1 MALAQ
6 PSVYPE
12 RRSTR
17 GILSQLNLPTPLRLR
32 LSTFVF
38 VVSIATPL
46 SVYANGYGESS
57 PWQFPTPNA
66 KSVSLTALDVIE
78 RKKGG
83 YYDGFSTTIHNSS
96 VSNVGTQINCN
107 IVADATAN
115 RAQMGQNGNSSLVE
129 PESNLLSS
137 STGNESLTGTDSG
150 SGSADTAQTNN
161 GTLNSN
167 VDGSSVTTTTGRIV
181 NGSTDNKLENTQS
194 NTGNQLATVDESVAC
209 AMDGSQLTGNVSGN
223 FTGQTLTGPLN

>member
-1 MALAQ
+1 MALIQ
-6 PSVYPE
+6 PSVSPE

-17 GILSQLNLPTPLRLR
+17 GIVSQPNLPTPLRLR
-32 LSTFVF
+32 LSAFAL

-46 SVYANGYGESS
+46 SVHANGYGESS

-181 NGSTDNKLENTQS
+181 NGSTDNRLANTQS